1 MRFHWRFP
9 LPLQV
14 LFVFVTLWCC
24 GLHYSCSL
32 TRWARRFY
40 GRKRRINA
48 WRHAVWCHRARS
60 LFVFDRNHRMQISF
74 RCVRFDKSPCAGS
87 SWVQLSL
94 QAWGCS
100 YLLSSEMTR
109 LGHSRCWFWF
119 VSPSCFNKPA
129 RQIRVSA
136 KISNS
141 KFVNC
146 ASKVSIHIT
155 Y

>member
-60 LFVFDRNHRMQISF
+60 LFVFDRMQWLLTDARDLIGF
-74 RCVRFDKSPCAGS
+74 HAPGHVEFGFN
-87 SWVQLSL
+87 SL
-94 QAWGCS
+94 QTWGCS